1 MYDAQLGAWFKA
13 NVAENFPELKTWA
26 MKVLQKEAELQ
37 EVVQMVGSDS
47 LPDEQKIIL
56 EVAKMIREIFLQQN
70 AYDPVDCFC
79 PLNRQYKMLSLIK
92 KYSDLADKALEGGVQ
107 VDKIAYLPVRQKF
120 QQAKYEKDVD
130 AELDA
135 VEKDMDEQFSKLEA

>member
-1 MYDAQLGAWFKA
+1 
-13 NVAENFPELKTWA
+13 
-26 MKVLQKEAELQ
+26 
-37 EVVQMVGSDS
+37 
-47 LPDEQKIIL
+47 
-56 EVAKMIREIFLQQN
+56 
-70 AYDPVDCFC
+70 
-79 PLNRQYKMLSLIK
+79 MLSLIK